1 MPCKRHRILTP
12 GSLQGKSDVRMQRIA
27 ALAASRDRL
36 VRVMPQPAR
45 IFQLVTEVLFALL
58 GLLLVWLAA
67 SGRAQLN
74 PRSLLWLAVA
84 VLLAYR
90 GLRAWLQAGR
100 YALRW
105 QHRLRG
111 GSLLLVGVML
121 LALSAIPEAL
131 GAPVLTAAGL
141 VLITRGILGVAL
153 VVRQG

>member
-1 MPCKRHRILTP
+1 MF
-12 GSLQGKSDVRMQRIA
+12 
-27 ALAASRDRL
+27 
-36 VRVMPQPAR
+36 QPAR

-58 GLLLVWLAA
+58 GMLLVWLAV

-121 LALSAIPEAL
+121 LALSAVSEAL
-131 GAPVLTAAGL
+131 VAPLLSAAGMVL
-141 VLITRGILGVAL
+141 VARGILGVAL